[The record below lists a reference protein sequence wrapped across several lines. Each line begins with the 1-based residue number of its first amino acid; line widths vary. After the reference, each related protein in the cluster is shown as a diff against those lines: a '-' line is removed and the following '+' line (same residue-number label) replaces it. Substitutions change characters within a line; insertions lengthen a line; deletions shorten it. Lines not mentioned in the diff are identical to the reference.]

1 MNFLKLARE
10 LLLLCLHMMLV
21 YVGKYFLHT
30 GAITIKFKC
39 MHVVQIVI

>member
-1 MNFLKLARE
+1 MNFLKLAKE

-21 YVGKYFLHT
+21 YVGKYFLHP
-30 GAITIKFKC
+30 GAITFKC